1 MHNFFKILLSPLSFV
16 EIIMLK
22 FYKFAI
28 SPLLGKNCCFVPTCS
43 IYMIRSIKTFG
54 AIMGVYVGMKRL
66 KKCNGKNYG
75 GVDLEPLN
83 ILGDYKWVC

>member
-1 MHNFFKILLSPLSFV
+1 MFNFFKFLLFPLSFV
-16 EIIMLK
+16 EIMMLK

-28 SPLLGKNCCFVPTCS
+28 SPFLGKNCCFVPTCS
-43 IYMIRSIKTFG
+43 VYMMRSIKSFG
-54 AIMGVYVGMKRL
+54 AIIGVYLGLVRL
-66 KKCNGKNYG
+66 KKCNGKHNG

>member
-1 MHNFFKILLSPLSFV
+1 
-16 EIIMLK
+16 MLK

-43 IYMIRSIKTFG
+43 IYMTRSIKRFG
-54 AIMGVYVGMKRL
+54 AIMGVYIGIKRL
-66 KKCNGKNYG
+66 KRCNGKNYG

>member
-1 MHNFFKILLSPLSFV
+1 MYKFLKILLYPLSFV
-16 EIIMLK
+16 EIMLLK

-28 SPLLGKNCCFVPTCS
+28 SPLLNKNCCFLPTCS
-43 IYMIRSIKTFG
+43 IYMLRSIQRFD
-54 AIMGVYVGMKRL
+54 AIFGVYLGLKRL
-66 KKCNGKNYG
+66 KKCNGKNKG